1 MPLKSLRTSALV
13 AATGLLLAGLA
24 ACGDQAAPEGSVSD
38 DALSNFE
45 AVSITGDIGSEP
57 EVEWK
62 GQMSADDLETE
73 VLTEGDGPVLAAGD
87 EVVINYF
94 VGNGFSQRTTYT
106 SYSDEPSGQLLT
118 LSDDFSP
125 IFLAALKDQKI
136 GSRVAVVGSAEAS
149 FGEGGNPE
157 LGVGNQDTVLLV
169 MDLSSGVLE
178 KAEGP
183 KTPAAPWVPGLNQ
196 DKGVPANFVFTQTP
210 QPTAKLRVSELITGE
225 GPEVKKGDLIVV
237 DYLGQTYQGT
247 KPFDESYSKQPA
259 SFGIGIG
266 AVIKGWDQALV
277 GKTVGSRVILSIP
290 PNLGYGESGNE
301 QAGIKGTDTLFF
313 IIDILGAG

>member
-24 ACGDQAAPEGSVSD
+24 ACGDQAAPEGSVPA

-45 AVSITGDIGSEP
+45 AVSITGDVGSEP
-57 EVEWK
+57 KVEWK

-73 VLTEGDGPVLAAGD
+73 VLTEGDGPTLAAGD

-106 SYSDEPSGQLLT
+106 SYADEPSGQLLT

-169 MDLSSGVLE
+169 MDLSSGVLD
-178 KAEGP
+178 KSEGP
-183 KTPAAPWVPGLNQ
+183 KTPAKPWVPGLNQ
-196 DKGVPANFVFTQTP
+196 DKGVPTNFVFNKTP

-225 GPEVKKGDLIVV
+225 GPTVEKGDLIVV
-237 DYLGQTYQGT
+237 NYLGQTYQGK

-290 PNLGYGESGNE
+290 PDLGYGESGNE

>member
-38 DALSNFE
+38 DALTNFE

-73 VLTEGDGPVLAAGD
+73 VLTEGDGPALAAGD

-183 KTPAAPWVPGLNQ
+183 KTLAKPWVPGLNQ
-196 DKGVPANFVFTQTP
+196 DKGVPANFVFTKTP

-237 DYLGQTYQGT
+237 NYLGQTYQGA

-290 PNLGYGESGNE
+290 PDLGYGESGNE